1 MRAYRLLLRLLP
13 ASFRLEYGD
22 EMTAVFSERRRE
34 ATGTLST
41 LTLWA
46 ETIEDIVR
54 NALAAHWDI
63 LRQDLQYAVRALART
78 PGFTATAI
86 LVTGLGIGA
95 NAAAFSVADFVLIRP
110 LPYLEADRLVKLS
123 EQTPGGNTNVVSP
136 AVYRDWRASSSVFQS
151 MAAYYSTGVNLVGQ
165 SEPQHLQQSVVTA
178 SLFPTLG
185 VRPLRGRVFTAE
197 DERAGGTIILS
208 YALWQSAFGGDE
220 AIIGKR
226 LVTNGVPREV
236 VGVMPADFHFPRR
249 EIAIWTPIGV
259 EEQSQEDRT
268 NTYWEAVAR
277 LRPGVTLEQARAQ
290 MDALSRQLSQQFPR
304 ELEGVSAWVI
314 RLRDQFSPQSRALL
328 LALCAAA
335 ACVLLIAC
343 ANLANLLLARALTRH
358 QEVVVRVALGAGRER
373 LVRQSIT
380 ESLLLAL
387 LGGVLGIGIAVASLP
402 LLTRLIPTSLPIA
415 QSPVVDLRIV
425 LFAAV
430 LSTLTG
436 VAFGA
441 WPAWQSSGT
450 HDLGVA
456 NAGARAVGGRRAHA
470 RAVLVAT
477 EIMASVVLLISAGL
491 LLHALVRVQ
500 DVDPGFRATNVMALR
515 TALPSPNYDSLPR
528 RAAFYRDVLTEV
540 RGMPGVAGA
549 AYISGLPMASQGGV
563 WPVAPEG
570 EGEVGPTS
578 PVAISRY
585 VTPGFFA
592 TLQIPIRRGRDIGD
606 ADETNQPWVAVVSES
621 FVQRYWP
628 NEDPIGKR
636 FTFLTD
642 MRTVV
647 GVVGDVRVRGLERHS
662 EPQVYL
668 SYKQVAEQASPFF
681 YPRELVI
688 RSSSSPGSLIP
699 TVRRIV
705 RRVDPEQPVSDIRS
719 MTEIVSDVTAARAV
733 QVRVLGGFAALAFL
747 LAAIGIHG
755 LLSFSVS
762 SRQREIGVR
771 MALGAQGRE
780 VVRMVVR
787 QAVVLAGAG
796 IAPGLVLAYLAGRAM
811 ESLLFGV
818 RPNDL
823 VTFTAVAVLCVVMT
837 VIGCLAPAL
846 RAVRVDP
853 AIALRAE
860 A

>member
-13 ASFRLEYGD
+13 ASFRLEYGE
-22 EMTAVFSERRRE
+22 EMTAMFSERRRE
-34 ATGTLST
+34 ATSTLT
-41 LTLWA
+41 MLTLWA

-63 LRQDLQYAVRALART
+63 LRQDLHYAVRALART

-110 LPYLEADRLVKLS
+110 LPYVEADRLVKLS
-123 EQTPGGNTNVVSP
+123 EQTPDGGINVVSP
-136 AVYRDWRASSSVFQS
+136 ALYRDWRTGSPVFQS
-151 MAAYYSTGVNLVGQ
+151 MGAYFNMGVNLVGEG
-165 SEPQHLQQSVVTA
+165 EPQHLQQSVVTA

-185 VRPLRGRVFTAE
+185 VRPLRGRTFTAE
-197 DERAGGTIILS
+197 DERDGGAIILS
-208 YALWQSAFGGDE
+208 YSLWQSAFNGDE

-226 LVTNGVPREV
+226 LLTDGLPREV
-236 VGVMPADFHFPRR
+236 VGVMPPDFHFPRR
-249 EIAIWTPIGV
+249 EIAVWTPMGV
-259 EEQSQEDRT
+259 ALQSDEDRT
-268 NTYWEAVAR
+268 NTYWEAIAR
-277 LRPGVTLEQARAQ
+277 LRSGVTLEQARAQ
-290 MDALSRQLSQQFPR
+290 MDALSRQLAQQFPQ
-304 ELEGVSAWVI
+304 ELEGVSASVA
-314 RLRDQFSPQSRALL
+314 RLRDQFSSQSRALL

-387 LGGVLGIGIAVASLP
+387 LGGALGVGIAVVSLP

-415 QSPVVDLRIV
+415 QSPVVDLRI
-425 LFAAV
+425 LMFAGV

-441 WPAWQSSGT
+441 WPAWQSSDT
-450 HDLGVA
+450 HEVGIA
-456 NAGARAVGGRRAHA
+456 NAGARAVGGRRARA

-500 DVDPGFRATNVMALR
+500 DVEPGFRATNVVALR
-515 TALPSPNYDSLPR
+515 TALPSPKYDSLPR

-540 RGMPGVAGA
+540 RAMPGVSGA

-563 WPVAPEG
+563 WPVAIEG
-570 EGEVGPTS
+570 EGEVGPRS
-578 PVAISRY
+578 PHAISRY
-585 VTPGFFA
+585 VTAGFFA
-592 TLQIPIRRGRDIGD
+592 ALQIPLRRGRDVSE
-606 ADETNQPWVAVVSES
+606 ADEMNQPWVAVVSES
-621 FVQRYWP
+621 FVKRHWP
-628 NEDPIGKR
+628 NQDPIGKR

-642 MRTVV
+642 KRIVV
-647 GVVGDVRVRGLERHS
+647 GVVGDVRVRGLERQS

-668 SYKQVAEQASPFF
+668 SYKQVAELATPFF
-681 YPRELVI
+681 YPRELVV
-688 RSSSSPGSLIP
+688 RSSVSPSSLIP
-699 TVRRIV
+699 TVRSIV
-705 RRVDPEQPVSDIRS
+705 RRIDPEQPVSDIRP
-719 MTEIVSDVTAARAV
+719 MTEIVSDVTAARSV
-733 QVRVLGGFAALAFL
+733 QVRVLGAFAALAFL
-747 LAAIGIHG
+747 LAASGIHG

-780 VVRMVVR
+780 VVRMIVR
-787 QAVVLAGAG
+787 QALLLAGAG
-796 IAPGLVLAYLAGRAM
+796 VIPGLVLAYLAGRTM

-818 RPNDL
+818 RPNDV

-853 AIALRAE
+853 AIALRAQV
-860 A
+860 